1 MTAVTTEKQQRL
13 LMLKPGGVLCRYH
26 FSFTTM
32 RISNIRTSRK
42 YIDSYS
48 SSYSTVFF
56 FLLLMPLLT
65 SGCSCSILYYIQ
77 PLSSEIHARTT
88 TQWTKK
94 SVLHTNINLYLH
106 LIYTDNN
113 RYIKGGNYRYK
124 TYDTVYYGLNFLFC
138 RYFGA
143 NRSCRRI
150 CCISHVARY
159 AIF

>member
-13 LMLKPGGVLCRYH
+13 LMLKPGEVLCRYH

-88 TQWTKK
+88 TQ
-94 SVLHTNINLYLH
+94 
-106 LIYTDNN
+106 
-113 RYIKGGNYRYK
+113 
-124 TYDTVYYGLNFLFC
+124 
-138 RYFGA
+138 
-143 NRSCRRI
+143 
-150 CCISHVARY
+150 
-159 AIF
+159 